1 MSRITI
7 VAPNVCGSLSTKR
20 LFRIVDHGIIRT
32 IYRHSLELEIMNQF

>member
-7 VAPNVCGSLSTKR
+7 VAPNVCQSLSTKR
-20 LFRIVDHGIIRT
+20 LPGMVDHDILRT